1 MTHSRPGPETR
12 TVVFVCTGNTCR
24 SPMAKALLD
33 EAAAAKRLD
42 IVAESAG
49 LSANGGA
56 PATDNAC
63 AAMRKLGLDIS
74 SHRSGRLTR
83 EMVDGADLIL
93 AMSAVHR
100 GRIAA
105 SFPEARGKL
114 AVLGD
119 YAGLK
124 GDVDD
129 PFGGTPEDYDRCA
142 EQLSRLVTAL
152 CDRLALPPSS

>member
-1 MTHSRPGPETR
+1 
-12 TVVFVCTGNTCR
+12 
-24 SPMAKALLD
+24 MAKALFD
-33 EAAAAKRLD
+33 KAAAARGLD
-42 IVAESAG
+42 VVAESAG

-63 AAMRKLGLDIS
+63 ATMRKLGLDIS

-83 EMVDGADLIL
+83 ELVDRADLIL

-119 YAGLK
+119 YAGIK

-129 PFGGTPEDYDRCA
+129 PFGRTLEVYGRCA

-152 CDRLALPPSS
+152 CNRLAQAPS